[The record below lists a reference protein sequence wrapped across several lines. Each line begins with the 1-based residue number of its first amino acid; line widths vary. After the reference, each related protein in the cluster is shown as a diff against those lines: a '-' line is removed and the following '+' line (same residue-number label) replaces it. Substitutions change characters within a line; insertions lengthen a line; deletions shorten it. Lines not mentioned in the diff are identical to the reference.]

1 MEGNFMLR
9 ITSENDL
16 NKIITDVE
24 NSRTYRKEV
33 IVCGGTGCMSSGND
47 KILENLQNKVKELG
61 LENEIRIVPIN
72 NGCKQYTSAINLL
85 ATKVVNVEGLI
96 KEHID
101 SDGIQDAITRFANGD
116 NSLIAV
122 KIK

>member
-1 MEGNFMLR
+1 MLR

-16 NKIITDVE
+16 NNIITDVE

-61 LENEIRIVPIN
+61 LEQGVSVSV
-72 NGCKQYTSAINLL
+72 K
-85 ATKVVNVEGLI
+85 KGL
-96 KEHID
+96 
-101 SDGIQDAITRFANGD
+101 
-116 NSLIAV
+116 SL
-122 KIK
+122 K

>member
-61 LENEIRIVPIN
+61 LENEIRIVKTGCVGFCEKGPI
-72 NGCKQYTSAINLL
+72 
-85 ATKVVNVEGLI
+85 
-96 KEHID
+96 
-101 SDGIQDAITRFANGD
+101 
-116 NSLIAV
+116 V
-122 KIK
+122 KIMPDNTFYAEVKPSDVDENSGKRFDCK